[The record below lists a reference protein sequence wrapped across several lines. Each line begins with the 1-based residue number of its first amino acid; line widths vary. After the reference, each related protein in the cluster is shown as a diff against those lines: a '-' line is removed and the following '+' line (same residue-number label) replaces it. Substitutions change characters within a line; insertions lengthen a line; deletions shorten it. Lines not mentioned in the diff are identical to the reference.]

1 MKLEKWKTPDN
12 YFGDEWY
19 DYYVGLS
26 RHRDSDT
33 LTESNFITFLQRLGG
48 ESKTVFIVRESH
60 WAVGW
65 IEWIAIHKDDKEAL
79 GLAEVMFDDI
89 NDYPVLDDDD
99 FSQREWDKAE
109 TVWNDCFD
117 LKDRIDLCKE
127 HNISI
132 FAARHKYIPQDDN
145 GSLFDYLV
153 TD

>member
-89 NDYPVLDDDD
+89 NDYPVTINYYRHAVTLP
-99 FSQREWDKAE
+99 FHPNLTSSEVDK
-109 TVWNDCFD
+109 V
-117 LKDRIDLCKE
+117 
-127 HNISI
+127 ISLLE
-132 FAARHKYIPQDDN
+132 KYV
-145 GSLFDYLV
+145 G
-153 TD
+153 